1 MKDRMKRYLAL
12 VVMLMGIICSTATT
26 AFAYTDDQSQQ
37 NGVGTEN
44 VGMTGAGASE
54 TGTAVVIPEN
64 SGAAIEEEPPAGE
77 GAPGETAVQGVQS
90 GTGNTPF
97 SVPGNGQLVDDMSED
112 GTKQFLTVRTKS
124 GNTFFMV
131 LDRSNNTENVY
142 MLSMIDEND
151 LAEFLE
157 EEKETE
163 KKAPSIIL
171 PETETKPE
179 VQEPEKEVTVEEDGG
194 MSAGTMFVVII
205 LLLGGAGGYYY
216 FKVLKP
222 KREEEEAESE
232 NMELYDDGVYFNEDE
247 DPEDADEDEE

>member
-1 MKDRMKRYLAL
+1 MKNKVKRYLAL
-12 VVMLMGIICSTATT
+12 AVMLMGMVCSTATT
-26 AFAYTDDQSQQ
+26 AFAYTDDQGPQ
-37 NGVGTEN
+37 NGVGTET
-44 VGMTGAGASE
+44 VGMTGAGAAE
-54 TGTAVVIPEN
+54 TGTAGVVPEN
-64 SGAAIEEEPPAGE
+64 SGAVIEEEPPAGE
-77 GAPGETAVQGVQS
+77 AAPGETAVQGAQS
-90 GTGNTPF
+90 GTENTPF

-142 MLSMIDEND
+142 MLSMNDEND

-179 VQEPEKEVTVEEDGG
+179 VKEPEKEVKVEKDGG
-194 MSAGTMFVVII
+194 MSVGTMFVVII

-222 KREEEEAESE
+222 KREEEESESE

-247 DPEDADEDEE
+247 ALEDDGTV